1 MQTRTYRVEVKYRRT
16 MMAAINNITFSV
28 MIFPT
33 FDLHAVRSRLYKSC
47 PEMDS
52 GREFRAGISPKTKQH
67 RLEEVMCTRIM
78 CTCEQAQVREVCV
91 CRKACFCRSI
101 VLGTVWLLQKYKFYN
116 KNRAQNRVGLQNDRR
131 GPLTNPVKESAS
143 KKHEMV
149 MSSASVDALQPLQ
162 PQKTRQTPALRRI
175 QTIEHE

>member
-52 GREFRAGISPKTKQH
+52 GREFRVGISPKTN
-67 RLEEVMCTRIM
+67 RLEEVMYGYFDHVHLRTS
-78 CTCEQAQVREVCV
+78 
-91 CRKACFCRSI
+91 FGS
-101 VLGTVWLLQKYKFYN
+101 G
-116 KNRAQNRVGLQNDRR
+116 GLRL
-131 GPLTNPVKESAS
+131 P
-143 KKHEMV
+143 
-149 MSSASVDALQPLQ
+149 
-162 PQKTRQTPALRRI
+162 
-175 QTIEHE
+175 